1 MRHKNQGGFALLLE
15 MMLVCLILL
24 ILAAIAV
31 PSFAQMQR
39 SQNQQAARKRVEQVA
54 WVESTIALC
63 SLNPGC
69 NSSAIL
75 PLLPQQ
81 PSMQVGGYQF
91 NFAVSGSTWTYTA
104 SPQPNRGTF
113 AYFVDTSGVLRCD
126 VLTATVASPICN

>member
-1 MRHKNQGGFALLLE
+1 MRRKNQSGFVLLLE

-24 ILAAIAV
+24 TLAAIAT
-31 PSFAQMQR
+31 PSFVQMQR
-39 SQNQQAARKRVEQVA
+39 SQTQQAARKRVEQVA

-63 SLNPGC
+63 ALNPGC
-69 NSSAIL
+69 NSSAIV

-91 NFAVSGSTWTYTA
+91 DFAVSGSNWTYTA
-104 SPQPNRGTF
+104 TPRVNRGTF

-126 VLTATVASPICN
+126 VLTATLASPICD